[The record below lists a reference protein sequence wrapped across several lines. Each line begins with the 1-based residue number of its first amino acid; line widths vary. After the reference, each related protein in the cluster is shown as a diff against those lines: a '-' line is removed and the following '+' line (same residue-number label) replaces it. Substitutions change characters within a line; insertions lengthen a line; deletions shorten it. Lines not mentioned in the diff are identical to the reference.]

1 MARISSFVA
10 DADVTKDD
18 KLLGTDV
25 GGASKN
31 YRLEDVSKFLKHT
44 NAAGIAGQFL
54 YQYKTGGLSN
64 GNMGVTFSVVGS
76 NTFQDATSI
85 KVSKFIYGETTNSSE
100 NILDILSSKQ
110 VLIVDVEDQDN
121 YAIYNSGTVT
131 QDGSSDFYD
140 ISLTTPTK
148 FNGSFTN
155 EKFYAI
161 ISIGGGAD
169 KTDTLSFSTTT
180 FVDADGD
187 DQTETLSGVTY
198 FYFNFDHNLG
208 KKPSITV
215 TEAGSPDVKA
225 FVPVKYINDNRVRV
239 YFTGKTNGKVYAN

>member
-1 MARISSFVA
+1 MPRINNIGL
-10 DADVTKDD
+10 DTDVTKDD
-18 KLLGTDV
+18 KLLGSDS
-25 GGASKN
+25 GGATKSYTLKN
-31 YRLEDVSKFLKHT
+31 VSKFFKDS
-44 NAAGIAGQFL
+44 NAAGIAGQFT
-54 YQYKTGGLSN
+54 YQYKTSGLVS
-64 GNMGVTFSVVGS
+64 GTMGVTFSSGS
-76 NTFQDATSI
+76 TFQNATSI

-110 VLIVDVEDQDN
+110 ILIVDVEDQDN

-169 KTDTLSFSTTT
+169 KNKIFDDYFEQAQAANPWVVTHGLGKFPSVTVVNRNNVEVQAKVTHNNDNQVTITFSGAT
-180 FVDADGD
+180 AGKA
-187 DQTETLSGVTY
+187 
-198 FYFNFDHNLG
+198 YFN
-208 KKPSITV
+208 
-215 TEAGSPDVKA
+215 
-225 FVPVKYINDNRVRV
+225 
-239 YFTGKTNGKVYAN
+239 

>member
-1 MARISSFVA
+1 MARIGNFVA

-64 GNMGVTFSVVGS
+64 GNMGITFSSGS
-76 NTFQDATSI
+76 TFQNATSI

-161 ISIGGGAD
+161 ISIGGGVD
-169 KTDTLSFSTTT
+169 KNKIFDDYFEQAQAANPWVVTHGLGKFPTVTVVNRNNVEVQAKVTHNNDNQVTITFSGAT
-180 FVDADGD
+180 AGKA
-187 DQTETLSGVTY
+187 
-198 FYFNFDHNLG
+198 YFN
-208 KKPSITV
+208 
-215 TEAGSPDVKA
+215 
-225 FVPVKYINDNRVRV
+225 
-239 YFTGKTNGKVYAN
+239 

>member
-1 MARISSFVA
+1 MPRINNIGL
-10 DADVTKDD
+10 DTDVTKDD
-18 KLLGTDV
+18 KLLGSDS
-25 GGASKN
+25 GGATKSYTLKN
-31 YRLEDVSKFLKHT
+31 VSKFFKDS
-44 NAAGIAGQFL
+44 NAAGIAGQFT
-54 YQYKTGGLSN
+54 YQYKTSGLVS
-64 GNMGVTFSVVGS
+64 GTMGITFSSGS
-76 NTFQDATSI
+76 TFQNATSI

-110 VLIVDVEDQDN
+110 ILIVDVEDQDN

-169 KTDTLSFSTTT
+169 KNKIFDDYFEQAQAANPWVITHGLGKFPSVTVVNRNNVEVKAKVTHNNDNQVTITFSGAT
-180 FVDADGD
+180 AGKA
-187 DQTETLSGVTY
+187 
-198 FYFNFDHNLG
+198 YFN
-208 KKPSITV
+208 
-215 TEAGSPDVKA
+215 
-225 FVPVKYINDNRVRV
+225 
-239 YFTGKTNGKVYAN
+239 

>member
-1 MARISSFVA
+1 MARISKYVNDTSVEKN
-10 DADVTKDD
+10 DR
-18 KLLGTDV
+18 LLGSNV
-25 GGASKN
+25 GGATKN
-31 YRLEDVSKFLKHT
+31 FAIEDISKFFKNT
-44 NAAGIAGQFL
+44 NAAGVAGQFT
-54 YQYKTGGLSN
+54 YQYKNQAPFTN
-64 GNMGVTFSVVGS
+64 GTMGVTFSSGS
-76 NTFQDATSI
+76 TFANATSI

-100 NILDILSSKQ
+100 NILDILSSKEI
-110 VLIVDVEDQDN
+110 LIVDVEDQDN
-121 YAIYNSGTVT
+121 YAIYNSGAVT
-131 QDGSSDFYD
+131 QDGSTDFYD
-140 ISLTTPTK
+140 ISLTAPTK

-155 EKFYAI
+155 EKIYAI

-169 KTDTLSFSTTT
+169 KTDSINFSTST
-180 FVDADGD
+180 FVDGNGN
-187 DQTETLSGVTY
+187 DQTETLSGITY

>member
-1 MARISSFVA
+1 MPRINNIGL
-10 DADVTKDD
+10 DTDVTKDD
-18 KLLGTDV
+18 KLLGSDS
-25 GGASKN
+25 GGATKSYTLKN
-31 YRLEDVSKFLKHT
+31 VSKFFKDS
-44 NAAGIAGQFL
+44 NAAGIAGQFT
-54 YQYKTGGLSN
+54 YQYKTSGLVS
-64 GNMGVTFSVVGS
+64 GTMGITFSSGS
-76 NTFQDATSI
+76 TFQNATSI

-110 VLIVDVEDQDN
+110 ILIVDVEDQDN

-169 KTDTLSFSTTT
+169 KSYVHTQGSASTTWN
-180 FVDADGD
+180 V
-187 DQTETLSGVTY
+187 S
-198 FYFNFDHNLG
+198 HNLG
-208 KKPSITV
+208 KFPSVTVVDVNNVQGYGVVTHTNDNNLTV
-215 TEAGSPDVKA
+215 TFPAGSPAAGKA
-225 FVPVKYINDNRVRV
+225 YCN
-239 YFTGKTNGKVYAN
+239 

>member
-1 MARISSFVA
+1 MPRINNIGL
-10 DADVTKDD
+10 DTDVTKDD
-18 KLLGTDV
+18 KLLGSDS
-25 GGASKN
+25 GGATKSYTLKN
-31 YRLEDVSKFLKHT
+31 VSKFFKDS
-44 NAAGIAGQFL
+44 NAAGIAGQFT
-54 YQYKTGGLSN
+54 YQYKTSGLVS
-64 GNMGVTFSVVGS
+64 GTMGITFSSGS
-76 NTFQDATSI
+76 TFQNATSI

-100 NILDILSSKQ
+100 NILDILGSKQ
-110 VLIVDVEDQDN
+110 ILIVDVEDQDN
-121 YAIYNSGTVT
+121 YAIYNSGAVT

-140 ISLTTPTK
+140 ISLTAPTK
-148 FNGSFTN
+148 YNGSFTN
-155 EKFYAI
+155 EKIYAI

-169 KTDTLSFSTTT
+169 KTDSINFSTST
-180 FVDADGD
+180 FVDGNGN
-187 DQTETLSGVTY
+187 DQTETLSGITY

>member
-1 MARISSFVA
+1 MPRINNIGL
-10 DADVTKDD
+10 DTNVTKDD
-18 KLLGTDV
+18 KLLGSDSS
-25 GGASKN
+25 GATKSYTLKN
-31 YRLEDVSKFLKHT
+31 VSKFFKDS
-44 NAAGIAGQFL
+44 NAAGIAGQFT
-54 YQYKTGGLSN
+54 YQYKKTGTLLK
-64 GNMGVTFSVVGS
+64 GNMGVTFSSGL
-76 NTFQDATSI
+76 TFQNATSV

-169 KTDTLSFSTTT
+169 KNKIFDDYFEQAQAANPWVVTHGLGKFPNVTVVNRNNVEVQAKVTHNNDNQVTITFSGAT
-180 FVDADGD
+180 AGKA
-187 DQTETLSGVTY
+187 
-198 FYFNFDHNLG
+198 YFN
-208 KKPSITV
+208 
-215 TEAGSPDVKA
+215 
-225 FVPVKYINDNRVRV
+225 
-239 YFTGKTNGKVYAN
+239 

>member
-1 MARISSFVA
+1 MPRINNIGL
-10 DADVTKDD
+10 DTDVTKDD
-18 KLLGTDV
+18 KLLGSDS
-25 GGASKN
+25 GGATKSYTLKN
-31 YRLEDVSKFLKHT
+31 ISKFFKDS
-44 NAAGIAGQFL
+44 NAAGIAGQFT
-54 YQYKTGGLSN
+54 YQYKTSGLVS
-64 GNMGVTFSVVGS
+64 GTMGVTFSSGS
-76 NTFQDATSI
+76 TFQNATSI

-110 VLIVDVEDQDN
+110 ILIVDVEDQDN

-169 KTDTLSFSTTT
+169 KNKIFDDYFEQAQAANPWVITHGLGKFPSVTVVNRNNVEVQAKVTHNNDNQVTITFSGAT
-180 FVDADGD
+180 AGKA
-187 DQTETLSGVTY
+187 
-198 FYFNFDHNLG
+198 YFN
-208 KKPSITV
+208 
-215 TEAGSPDVKA
+215 
-225 FVPVKYINDNRVRV
+225 
-239 YFTGKTNGKVYAN
+239 

>member
-1 MARISSFVA
+1 MPRINNIGL
-10 DADVTKDD
+10 DTDVTKDD
-18 KLLGTDV
+18 KLLGSDS
-25 GGASKN
+25 GGATKSYTLKN
-31 YRLEDVSKFLKHT
+31 ISKFFKDS
-44 NAAGIAGQFL
+44 NAAGIAGQFT
-54 YQYKTGGLSN
+54 YQYKTSGLVS
-64 GNMGVTFSVVGS
+64 GTMGVTFSSGS
-76 NTFQDATSI
+76 TFQNATSI

-169 KTDTLSFSTTT
+169 KNKTFDDYFEQAQAANPWVVTHGLGKFPSVTVVNRNNVEVQAKVTHNNDNQVTITFSGAT
-180 FVDADGD
+180 AGKA
-187 DQTETLSGVTY
+187 
-198 FYFNFDHNLG
+198 YFN
-208 KKPSITV
+208 
-215 TEAGSPDVKA
+215 
-225 FVPVKYINDNRVRV
+225 
-239 YFTGKTNGKVYAN
+239 